1 MRSDLDVL
9 LQQRGLA
16 GVVVLAHDRYCPA
29 FYYATGKR
37 IHHGL
42 YVRAADGRAHLVHD
56 PMERDQAA
64 AVGCA
69 TSSYAQRG
77 LLQKVKTAE
86 SQARGLAELVV
97 ELARELDLRGT
108 LAFAGDVP
116 LGFGWTLVD
125 HVRSL
130 APELSVDASQPGPL
144 DLAAMT
150 KTEDELEK
158 IRHCSRGAVEAMRRV
173 REMLGS
179 LRPQGDAFVTE
190 SGEIATLGHL
200 RKLLHRTFA
209 EYALGEDGESIV
221 AQGRDAGVP
230 HNRGN
235 DADLVRAGQPILV
248 DIFPGEAGGGY
259 HTDMTRTFCLGRAP
273 EPLRRVYEDCRAAFD
288 AAMAR
293 TLGGTP
299 CRDLQEL
306 VCDVFERQ
314 GHPTQRSRPGTEEG
328 YVHGLGHGVGLAVH
342 EGPRLGGPPSNTATL
357 QPGHVVSVE
366 PGLYYPER
374 GLGVRIEDL
383 VAVRADGTI
392 ENLTP
397 APYELEIP
405 IRA

>member
-1 MRSDLDVL
+1 MRTDLDSIL
-9 LQQRGLA
+9 KQRGLA

-29 FYYATGKR
+29 FYYATGQK

-42 YVRAADGRAHLVHD
+42 YVRSADGRAHLVHD

-77 LLQKVKTAE
+77 LLQKVKSAE

-97 ELARELDLRGT
+97 EVAQELGIQGT
-108 LAFAGDVP
+108 VAFAGDVP

-125 HVRSL
+125 HVRTL
-130 APELSVDASQPGPL
+130 TPTLTVDATQPGPL
-144 DLAAMT
+144 DVASMT
-150 KTEDELEK
+150 KGEEELDK
-158 IRHCSRGAVEAMRRV
+158 IRHCSRAAVEAMHRV
-173 REMLGS
+173 RELLGS
-179 LRPQGDAFVTE
+179 LRADGDAFVTAA
-190 SGEIATLGHL
+190 GERATLGHL
-200 RKLLHRTFA
+200 RRLLHRTFA

-235 DADLVRAGQPILV
+235 DTDLIRAGQPILV

-273 EPLRRVYEDCRAAFD
+273 EPLRRVYDDCRAAFD

-293 TLGGTP
+293 TKVGEP

-306 VCDVFERQ
+306 VCEVFERQ
-314 GHPTQRSRPGTEEG
+314 GHPTQRSKPGTEEG

-342 EGPRLGGPPSNTATL
+342 EGPRLGGPPTNTARL
-357 QPGHVVSVE
+357 EPGHVVSIE

-383 VAVRADGTI
+383 IAVRADGSI

-397 APYELEIP
+397 APYDLEIP